1 MLVYDWGACVWP
13 GLPAA
18 AVSSRPCSH
27 QLSAG
32 RLGRKSSQFNPIPE
46 RLAVGHAS
54 VPDLGL
60 GSSTVPRPHFLRG
73 SPSLAL
79 SPVPSQPRLSTALSL
94 CPCRRPWGPTS
105 QPRRSQAKGH
115 RMLARVR
122 RTTRCGGETRM
133 VQGAEKME

>member
-1 MLVYDWGACVWP
+1 MLVYDWGASVRP
-13 GLPAA
+13 RLLAA
-18 AVSSRPCSH
+18 GVSLQPCSH
-27 QLSAG
+27 QLSAR

-60 GSSTVPRPHFLRG
+60 GLGTVPRPRFLRG

-94 CPCRRPWGPTS
+94 RPCRRPWGPTS
-105 QPRRSQAKGH
+105 QPAQSQTKGH

-122 RTTRCGGETRM
+122 RTTHCGGETRM
-133 VQGAEKME
+133 VQGAEKVE